1 VSSIGQRPSSRG
13 TRARGY
19 YVGDRACEGGRQPL
33 AIVGEKFIEAHE
45 ARTVGVDC
53 PKLGKQLLG
62 INDALW
68 EAVEEQQAVLRLREG
83 AIAVRVELVE
93 ELSKPLPLC
102 GAEHLLFLIAEAAW
116 TVDCF

>member
-1 VSSIGQRPSSRG
+1 
-13 TRARGY
+13 
-19 YVGDRACEGGRQPL
+19 
-33 AIVGEKFIEAHE
+33 
-45 ARTVGVDC
+45 
-53 PKLGKQLLG
+53 
-62 INDALW
+62 
-68 EAVEEQQAVLRLREG
+68 VLRLREG